1 MNFLKEIVL
10 LFGFYRETMQETSK
24 PAPPARPVPPNV
36 RPPRPRLPFEKG
48 PTDLGSWAYEHR
60 VGLCCMIIA
69 YLAFGI
75 VFVSVK
81 IAMNQERVE
90 GAMYI
95 DLTDMQQALETLQ
108 QQVPEQQDEGDD
120 FSNVKNR
127 ISDENGRS
135 ESVGR
140 TTASTAGG
148 GASSSKSIADFM
160 EGLDEEA
167 AAVAGRVKASQ
178 DAFAKGR
185 REEQEM
191 IARSKA
197 QREAKEGEKESG
209 VKQKGSV
216 LISYWLPGRRD
227 VSLYMPAYQC
237 EGGCEV
243 TVNITVNRNGKVVS
257 ASMKESS
264 TNSSCI
270 NDMAILAARNS
281 RFNVDDTGS
290 DKQSGTITYIFVPQ

>member
-24 PAPPARPVPPNV
+24 PAPPARPVPPNA
-36 RPPRPRLPFEKG
+36 RPQRPRLPFEKG

-75 VFVSVK
+75 AFVSVK

-108 QQVPEQQDEGDD
+108 RQAPEQDDKGDD

-135 ESVGR
+135 ESVGH
-140 TTASTAGG
+140 TTAAAAG
-148 GASSSKSIADFM
+148 GASSSKSVADFM

-167 AAVAGRVKASQ
+167 AAVAGRVKASR

-191 IARSKA
+191 IDRSKA
-197 QREAKEGEKESG
+197 QREAKAGEKESG

-237 EGGCEV
+237 EGGGEV

-270 NDMAILAARNS
+270 NDMALQAARNS

>member
-148 GASSSKSIADFM
+148 GASSSKSVADFM

-197 QREAKEGEKESG
+197 QREAKAGERESG

-237 EGGCEV
+237 EGGGEV

-270 NDMAILAARNS
+270 NDMAIQAARNS

>member
-75 VFVSVK
+75 VFVSEK

-237 EGGCEV
+237 EGGGEV